1 MKFVV
6 IALLLVLTCAPPA
19 YMQTSNANNVLQG
32 SRDSV
37 YLGHI
42 IFEGNKKTKES
53 VLLRE
58 LSVVSGDKIALK
70 EMEDL
75 AEVNR
80 KRLMN
85 LSLFSEAFVTK
96 EWIND
101 STVDWKFK
109 VREQWF
115 IMPELGFKL
124 ADRNINVW
132 WREHNHDLRRTNLT
146 VLLKHRNLRG
156 RMEQLSATIQVGYT
170 QKLGLEYFRPY
181 IDKKQQNG
189 LGASF
194 FFAKNEEVW
203 YNTNYN
209 KLQFIRTRGTYIL
222 QQFEAAGLY
231 VHRPGYASKHTVELR
246 FRDWNVRDTVV
257 KLNPNYY
264 EGGSNKLQLL
274 ELSYRY
280 DLNKV
285 DNWNYPLTGKKVVA
299 YGIARQGIQGMGFQ
313 GQVMLEAGYFKK
325 LAPKTY
331 FATIFRGRLTTPEQ
345 QPYVYKYAMGSNSE
359 YVRGYEFYVI
369 DGAQY
374 GLIRA
379 DLKFELV
386 NFTIRNFPISFLSVI
401 PIRIYPK
408 VFADVGYVTSSFP
421 GNSTLN
427 NRGLLGY
434 GVGID
439 LVSTYDFKFRLE
451 YAFNHLGQK
460 DLFLHLNSE

>member
-6 IALLLVLTCAPPA
+6 ISMLLVLTCAPPA

-58 LSVVSGDKIALK
+58 LNTAAGDKIALK

-75 AEVNR
+75 AEVNC

-85 LSLFSEAFVTK
+85 LSLFSEATVTK
-96 EWIND
+96 EWVND

-132 WREHNHDLRRTNLT
+132 WREQHHDFRRANLT

-194 FFAKNEEVW
+194 FFAKN
-203 YNTNYN
+203 Y
-209 KLQFIRTRGTYIL
+209 L
-222 QQFEAAGLY
+222 
-231 VHRPGYASKHTVELR
+231 
-246 FRDWNVRDTVV
+246 
-257 KLNPNYY
+257 
-264 EGGSNKLQLL
+264 
-274 ELSYRY
+274 
-280 DLNKV
+280 
-285 DNWNYPLTGKKVVA
+285 
-299 YGIARQGIQGMGFQ
+299 
-313 GQVMLEAGYFKK
+313 
-325 LAPKTY
+325 
-331 FATIFRGRLTTPEQ
+331 
-345 QPYVYKYAMGSNSE
+345 
-359 YVRGYEFYVI
+359 
-369 DGAQY
+369 
-374 GLIRA
+374 
-379 DLKFELV
+379 
-386 NFTIRNFPISFLSVI
+386 
-401 PIRIYPK
+401 
-408 VFADVGYVTSSFP
+408 
-421 GNSTLN
+421 
-427 NRGLLGY
+427 
-434 GVGID
+434 
-439 LVSTYDFKFRLE
+439 
-451 YAFNHLGQK
+451 
-460 DLFLHLNSE
+460 

>member
-1 MKFVV
+1 
-6 IALLLVLTCAPPA
+6 
-19 YMQTSNANNVLQG
+19 MQTSNSNNVLQG

-58 LSVVSGDKIALK
+58 LSVAPGDKVNLK
-70 EMEDL
+70 KMEDL
-75 AEVNR
+75 AELNR

-85 LSLFSEAFVTK
+85 LSLFSEATVTK
-96 EWIND
+96 KWVND

-132 WREHNHDLRRTNLT
+132 WYEQNHDLRRTNLT

-203 YNTNYN
+203 YNTNFN
-209 KLQFIRTRGTYIL
+209 KLQFIKTRGTYIL
-222 QQFEAAGLY
+222 QQFEAAALY
-231 VHRPGYASKHTVELR
+231 VHRPGYANKHTVELR
-246 FRDWNVRDTVV
+246 YRDLSVRDTVV

-274 ELSYRY
+274 ELTYRY
-280 DLNKV
+280 DLNRV
-285 DNWNYPLTGKKVVA
+285 DNWNYPLTGKKIVA
-299 YGIARQGIQGMGFQ
+299 YGIARQGIKGMGFQ

-325 LAPKTY
+325 IAPKTY
-331 FATIFRGRLTTPEQ
+331 FATIFRGRLTTPEK

-369 DGAQY
+369 DGAHY
-374 GLIRA
+374 GLVRA
-379 DLKFELV
+379 DIKFELF
-386 NFTIRNFPISFLSVI
+386 NFTIRNFPLNFLSVI

-408 VFADVGYVTSSFP
+408 VFADAGFVTSNYP
-421 GNSTLN
+421 GNSFLN
-427 NRGLLGY
+427 NRGLMGY

-460 DLFLHLNSE
+460 DVFLHLNSE